1 MPSKRRRPS
10 VRITHRDGTTIA
22 TNAAIVQPTPASI
35 PEPELPE
42 LPEQVQPAQPASP
55 VAEGEL
61 QPMGFP
67 IHLAHINATVA
78 GRMEDARTLAAM
90 AMTCREW
97 WAAARKAAGY
107 RCARQSL
114 AAETGVAAV
123 ARGGTR
129 LVSGSAG
136 SLDIRDLSA
145 AGATNRANGD
155 DENDVDD
162 DGGPD
167 LGSEHTV
174 HSVADLSPFNLVA
187 TGDEDCMVKLWD
199 LDSGECTHAL
209 EAHRS
214 DVITLAALPGTDL
227 LASGS
232 IGGRLFLWRVA
243 PPSPGFVGRVHVYE
257 RSSVSTMVGLSSGLL
272 AVASSD
278 GDIPAGS
285 DGHPGMA
292 PTPHIDLW
300 DCERVRQDP
309 SRADEQVQPGSGY
322 RESKCAIFHDDVR
335 PFDSSSKLLRSTA
348 VGLTEKGRAT
358 RGQLYDVVA
367 LAALERDRLAVASSD
382 GTIRVWDCA
391 PVVRLVTA
399 ARADA
404 QGRVTRPEPPSCTLE
419 TADMLTSFR
428 AGSLALDDDGGD
440 NYWGRTPTG
449 CIAALP
455 GDQLAVAV
463 DAGPSIRIHSLCDGA
478 LKLTLPFSA
487 DISAWGASPPAQ
499 SCLSISALPG
509 GLLAVVEAALGRTGP
524 LSEERNGVSEENRCV
539 LTVWRFGAGKA

>member
-1 MPSKRRRPS
+1 MPPKRRRPS

-22 TNAAIVQPTPASI
+22 TNAAIVQPTLASI

-42 LPEQVQPAQPASP
+42 QPAAPA
-55 VAEGEL
+55 AEGEL

-67 IHLAHINATVA
+67 IHLAHINAAVA
-78 GRMEDARTLAAM
+78 GRIEDARTLAAM
-90 AMTCREW
+90 AMTCREVSPAASSARHKASSSLRVRCRQW

-136 SLDIRDLSA
+136 SLEIRDLSA
-145 AGATNRANGD
+145 AGAANRAN
-155 DENDVDD
+155 DD
-162 DGGPD
+162 DDDDDDDDGPD

-214 DVITLAALPGTDL
+214 DVISLAALPGTDL

-272 AVASSD
+272 AVASTD

-309 SRADEQVQPGSGY
+309 SRADEQVHPGG

-335 PFDSSSKLLRSTA
+335 PFDS
-348 VGLTEKGRAT
+348 
-358 RGQLYDVVA
+358 
-367 LAALERDRLAVASSD
+367 
-382 GTIRVWDCA
+382 CA
-391 PVVRLVTA
+391 N
-399 ARADA
+399 
-404 QGRVTRPEPPSCTLE
+404 C
-419 TADMLTSFR
+419 
-428 AGSLALDDDGGD
+428 
-440 NYWGRTPTG
+440 
-449 CIAALP
+449 
-455 GDQLAVAV
+455 
-463 DAGPSIRIHSLCDGA
+463 
-478 LKLTLPFSA
+478 
-487 DISAWGASPPAQ
+487 
-499 SCLSISALPG
+499 
-509 GLLAVVEAALGRTGP
+509 
-524 LSEERNGVSEENRCV
+524 
-539 LTVWRFGAGKA
+539 